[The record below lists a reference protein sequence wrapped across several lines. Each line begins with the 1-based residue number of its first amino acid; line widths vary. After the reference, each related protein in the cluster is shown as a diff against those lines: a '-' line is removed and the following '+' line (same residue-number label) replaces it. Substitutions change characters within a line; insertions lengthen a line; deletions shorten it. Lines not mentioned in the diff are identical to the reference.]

1 MSNSNQMLSKVENNR
16 VLVLER
22 IFDAPRD
29 LVFSMFKEPEH
40 LKAWWG
46 PRGWELPVCRVD
58 FRPGGVWHYCMKCVD
73 SNQGQFYGMES
84 WGKGVY
90 KEIIEPEKIV
100 YVDAFSDAEGNTN
113 EDLPETEVTMEFI
126 DMGSRTKLISRS
138 LYSSEDALKTVM
150 DMGMIQGITE
160 TWDRLEEALQ
170 LLNK

>member
-1 MSNSNQMLSKVENNR
+1 VSNSNQMLSKVENNR

-29 LVFSMFKEPEH
+29 LVFSMFKEPEN

-73 SNQGQFYGMES
+73 QSQGQFYGMES

-90 KEIIEPEKIV
+90 KEIIEPEKIF

-113 EDLPETEVTMEFI
+113 EDLPATDVTLEFI
-126 DMGSRTKLISRS
+126 DMGSETKLISRS
-138 LYSSEDALKTVM
+138 VYSSEEALKTVM

-160 TWDRLEEALQ
+160 TWDRLEEALHV
-170 LLNK
+170 LNK